1 LTTGADT
8 RQFSSFDRTGGNED
22 GFFGTYSCLDQVDG
36 RCVSADHTGAGEVQ
50 SIWFTR
56 DEGNVSATGWIRI
69 ELDGTTVVNAGL
81 QSVVNGALGAPFVH
95 PLVTNAD
102 QTSGGVTIKVP
113 MPYRT
118 SMRITVQN
126 NPIFYHVSYRT
137 FADAEGV
144 AAFNPADPANDVI
157 RITTLTPPFFGTV
170 SRTLNT
176 RIQRLD
182 NMLEFKAYFVAPKSC
197 FGGSPRMQ
205 LAIDLNGDRR
215 SDGNAFGYYGPPP
228 AFTACPPNAWRYED
242 LTDELPRWDLTQFA
256 CSPTQPQRP
265 CFATPAFVVPWS
277 VAEQLVGAF
286 ANHAVCSG
294 ALVDDT
300 FLGTS
305 SPNVMSGIAYYD
317 VISIGRA
324 TWEDHD
330 DTAGRGFARGCGRDD
345 DVIAGQLR

>member
-1 LTTGADT
+1 MRKLAVMLGLLALLVPATV
-8 RQFSSFDRTGGNED
+8 F
-22 GFFGTYSCLDQVDG
+22 
-36 RCVSADHTGAGEVQ
+36 AG
-50 SIWFTR
+50 
-56 DEGNVSATGWIRI
+56 
-69 ELDGTTVVNAGL
+69 
-81 QSVVNGALGAPFVH
+81 SVG
-95 PLVTNAD
+95 
-102 QTSGGVTIKVP
+102 SGGDGDDGDDFLLGGTA
-113 MPYRT
+113 
-118 SMRITVQN
+118 QN
-126 NPIFYHVSYRT
+126 AQDPEN
-137 FADAEGV
+137 
-144 AAFNPADPANDVI
+144 PANDVI
-157 RITTLTPPFFGTV
+157 RISTLTPPFFGTV
-170 SRTLNT
+170 SRALNT

-228 AFTACPPNAWRYED
+228 AFTACPPNTWRFED

-256 CSPTQPQRP
+256 CNPAQPQRP

-286 ANHAVCSG
+286 ANHTVCSG

-300 FLGTS
+300 FLATS

-345 DVIAGQLR
+345 DDEGDEGDNDRDGDRDAADADFSDNRRKSWGN